1 MPDLELD
8 NRSREILKEV
18 IRSFIDSGEPVG
30 SRTIAKIYPEGLSAA
45 SIRNIMADLEE
56 MGYLTQPHTSAGR
69 VPTDRGYRYYVD
81 SLLTGVELPRSDRER
96 VAEVV
101 RRQGALPEVLHEISR
116 VISRLTHQVGFVVCP
131 DHTRAVLK
139 HIEFISLAPRRIL
152 AILVDKSGAIHNRV
166 ADTSEELSQEELD
179 QVGRFLVAGYQGKT
193 LPEIREA
200 LLEKM
205 KEEKARFDTLLSRAI
220 SLGTQFLRAQ
230 EEADKQVYVQGTS
243 NMLQQPDIVDMEE
256 MRRIFETFEQK
267 GRLVK
272 ILDEVVSSEGL
283 RVIIGSE
290 HSDPTL
296 AHLALVASPYRV
308 GEQSTGILG
317 VLGPT
322 RMEYSRAIALVDYI
336 SKLLSRI
343 LTVPPS

>member
-1 MPDLELD
+1 VPDIELD

-81 SLLTGVELPRSDRER
+81 SLLTGVELPRSDRDR
-96 VAEVV
+96 VAEAV

-116 VISRLTHQVGFVVCP
+116 VISRLTHQVGFVVSP

-166 ADTSEELSQEELD
+166 ADTSEELTQEELD

-230 EEADKQVYVQGTS
+230 EEADKQLFVQGTS
-243 NMLQQPDIVDMEE
+243 NMLQKPDIVDMEE
-256 MRRIFETFEQK
+256 MQRIFETFEQK
-267 GRLVK
+267 GKLVK
-272 ILDEVVSSEGL
+272 ILDEVVGSEGL

-296 AHLALVASPYRV
+296 AHLALVASPYRA
-308 GEQSTGILG
+308 GEQAMGVLG

>member
-8 NRSREILKEV
+8 TRSREILKEV

-101 RRQGALPEVLHEISR
+101 RRQVALPEVLHEISR
-116 VISRLTHQVGFVVCP
+116 VISRLTHQVGFVVSP
-131 DHTRAVLK
+131 DHTRAALK

-152 AILVDKSGAIHNRV
+152 AILVDNSGAIHNRV
-166 ADTSEELSQEELD
+166 ADTSEELTQEELD
-179 QVGRFLVAGYQGKT
+179 QVGRFLVAGYRGKT

-243 NMLQQPDIVDMEE
+243 NMLHQPDIVDMEE

-272 ILDEVVSSEGL
+272 ILDEVVGSEGL

-308 GEQSTGILG
+308 SEQSTGVLG

>member
-1 MPDLELD
+1 MPDIELD

-81 SLLTGVELPRSDRER
+81 SLLTGVELPRSDRDR
-96 VAEVV
+96 VAEAV

-116 VISRLTHQVGFVVCP
+116 VISRLTHQVGFVVSP

-166 ADTSEELSQEELD
+166 ADTSEELTQEELD

-230 EEADKQVYVQGTS
+230 EEADKQLFVQGTS
-243 NMLQQPDIVDMEE
+243 NMLQKPDIVDMEE
-256 MRRIFETFEQK
+256 MQRIFETFEQK
-267 GRLVK
+267 GKLVK
-272 ILDEVVSSEGL
+272 ILDEVVGSEGL

-296 AHLALVASPYRV
+296 AHLALVASPYRA
-308 GEQSTGILG
+308 GEQAMGVLG

>member
-1 MPDLELD
+1 MPELELD
-8 NRSREILKEV
+8 TRSREILKEV

-96 VAEVV
+96 VAEVM
-101 RRQGALPEVLHEISR
+101 RRRMALPEVLHEISR
-116 VISRLTHQVGFVVCP
+116 VISRLTHQVGFVVSP
-131 DHTRAVLK
+131 DHTRAILK

-152 AILVDKSGAIHNRV
+152 AILVDRSGAIHNRV
-166 ADTSEELSQEELD
+166 ADTSEELSQDELD
-179 QVGRFLVAGYQGKT
+179 KVGRFLVAEYQGKT

-205 KEEKARFDTLLSRAI
+205 KEEKARFDTLLSRAV

-256 MRRIFETFEQK
+256 MRRIFETFEHK
-267 GRLVK
+267 GKLVK
-272 ILDEVVSSEGL
+272 ILDEVVGSEGL
-283 RVIIGSE
+283 RVVIGSE

-308 GEQSTGILG
+308 SEQSTGVLG